1 VRAVLNRI
9 NEFTAFQGLHPKNI
23 NVFFFKCTGT
33 KKTLPVGH
41 LSQLELPDA
50 AEYCPAAQV
59 SHDVLPGQIVGD
71 VNQGQSFFFK
81 GRQKQTIA
89 K

>member
-1 VRAVLNRI
+1 MNSPRFKASTQKISMFFSSSVL
-9 NEFTAFQGLHPKNI
+9 EQ
-23 NVFFFKCTGT
+23 

-59 SHDVLPGQIVGD
+59 SHDVLPRQIVGD